1 MNQRALSKSYVSLV
15 GVNIICEGSGGGLAV
30 SVLASYSNNPSSIPA
45 LGAYFVRKTKINE
58 KEAGVGPSFIKKY
71 SRCFRFDIFCS
82 FPFNK

>member
-1 MNQRALSKSYVSLV
+1 MNQRALSKSYVS
-15 GVNIICEGSGGGLAV
+15 IIGESIISWGSGGGVVV
-30 SVLASYSNNPSSIPA
+30 SVLAFYSNNPSSIPA

-58 KEAGVGPSFIKKY
+58 KEAGVSPSFIKKY